1 MSNQCNQC
9 GSYAI
14 NHHHHGRDGSDPD
27 LCDVCYWHT
36 RHARLQTELAALKA
50 KAAVPDCVV
59 TVLPDGSAFGVMSFP
74 LAETHWLY
82 AEREYEEG
90 ADEPKELTAPILNHA
105 EHGNI
110 VEAAA
115 RYAVRGATNCGK
127 WPDFDP
133 DALVQNVT
141 YALCGPFNKSATA
154 LAKHRGER

>member
-1 MSNQCNQC
+1 MMMGDFEEAVMDAMEWKAKCRKLE
-9 GSYAI
+9 A
-14 NHHHHGRDGSDPD
+14 
-27 LCDVCYWHT
+27 
-36 RHARLQTELAALKA
+36 ELAALKA

-141 YALCGPFNKSATA
+141 YALCGPFNKSAPA
-154 LAKHRGER
+154 QPQNKEGEV